1 MEQSRIIY
9 LLERYMEDRLMP
21 DEREELYMLSA
32 KRNDPDTHK
41 MMRGWIEQKIR
52 DAPPETSG
60 APDLN
65 HMDRIL
71 AGILSVDKTEATR
84 PALLHKRPFYRRYL
98 VAAACVALIAAMFG
112 IWTRYPLQ
120 ISKPGSAAVISDPGV
135 PVEFTRSLKLPDG
148 SIAILK
154 GGSTLKYPEAF
165 SGEKREVIL
174 NGEAYFDI
182 THTGA
187 LPFVI
192 YTGKVKTV
200 VLGTSFN
207 IRAYP
212 GQNDIVVS
220 VTRGKVRVEKDGG
233 EILAVLTQDQQ
244 VVYNIEESEVQKTDT
259 NAGQAN
265 DWVKNDMEFDGIA
278 FENIALLLEKRY
290 NVRIDF
296 ENPALKKCLTVV
308 SFSGMESLENVL
320 ETLCVIRDAGYTKTG
335 DDQYV
340 ISGDSCE

>member
-21 DEREELYMLSA
+21 DEREELYMLSVQ
-32 KRNDPDTHK
+32 RNDPDIYKIMH
-41 MMRGWIEQKIR
+41 GWIEQKMR
-52 DAPPETSG
+52 G
-60 APDLN
+60 ATAYGGGADLD
-65 HMDRIL
+65 HMNSIL
-71 AGILSVDKTEATR
+71 AGILSIDKTEAIR
-84 PALLHKRPFYRRYL
+84 PVMLHKKPFYRRYL
-98 VAAACVALIAAMFG
+98 VAAACVAMIAVIFG
-112 IWTRYPLQ
+112 IRTKYPFQ
-120 ISKPGSAAVISDPGV
+120 ISKPEPAAVISDPGT

-148 SIAILK
+148 SMAILK
-154 GGSTLKYPEAF
+154 GGSTLKYPETF

-182 THTGA
+182 THTDA

-259 NAGQAN
+259 NTGKAN
-265 DWVKNDMEFDGIA
+265 DWVKNDMEFDGVT

-296 ENPALKKCLTVV
+296 ENPTLKKCLTVV

-320 ETLCVIRDAGYTKTG
+320 ETLCVIRDARYTRIG
-335 DDQYV
+335 SDQYM
-340 ISGDSCE
+340 ISGDGCE